1 MEHFFREGSAFL
13 ELEAFKATS
22 LSWLWT
28 FFLFCRCSSMYSNSK
43 SLAIKLVLGVSTVA
57 RRPRDSLKFAYFVGS
72 VIQTFET
79 TWWVIGEVGHH
90 IFTLVESILIVTVN
104 QYKKMF
110 SSILFVL
117 RCESGPHLV

>member
-1 MEHFFREGSAFL
+1 
-13 ELEAFKATS
+13 
-22 LSWLWT
+22 
-28 FFLFCRCSSMYSNSK
+28 MYSNSK

-90 IFTLVESILIVTVN
+90 IFTLVEGILIVTVN